1 MSGFS
6 NMLHFVGVVEANN
19 DLTNNGRVK
28 VRAFDIHPPR
38 RNDGESDDVP
48 TDHLP
53 WATVLDGSYGV
64 APVIPNVGDWVFG
77 FFIDGNEAQQ
87 PMIMG
92 RLPGQHLQMPAGTGE
107 PGEDGYL
114 PPECVNQFAVPGL
127 HRYQGGEGAS
137 QGQTLAQRVFANT
150 QIPQA
155 DGESFDE
162 PPIMMPQNN
171 YKNRVIKSADGDN
184 FIVLGSG
191 MDGEGS
197 DYFLISHSSGSVFQI
212 DPNGTIFVK
221 AFADKYNTTQ
231 GVESTYVRGSSHS
244 TIDEDYTLKIGK
256 SGKIQVNGRLDIEC
270 TDFNVRAA
278 RNINLDAGVKVNVS
292 GAGIG
297 MFATAD
303 DINMVANTNLKAL
316 TTLGGMYFKCLMPG
330 NPAGDGGAFH
340 VDSYKTNMYSIAYT
354 KIHST
359 GTPAISSQLLPFPD
373 AGMNGVDISSST
385 GVKIQSNTAMNLT
398 CLTNMGISSVGTLG
412 LSAGAA
418 MNLYAIGTLGLGATA
433 AVSIDSVVP
442 AASVLIGS
450 GTAAA
455 TAASTAS
462 SITTSLATFVAPGHV
477 TSSNLPNISVT
488 EIAKVV
494 KPQEIKNVVT
504 PTLPSRIK
512 RFFSGLSGLMR
523 TDDDE

>member
-28 VRAFDIHPPR
+28 VRAFGIHPPR
-38 RNDGESDDVP
+38 KSDVDADSVP

-114 PPECVNQFAVPGL
+114 PPEVVNQFGKPDL

-212 DPNGTIFVK
+212 DPSGTIFVK

-244 TIDEDYTLKIGK
+244 TIDEDYTLKVGK
-256 SGKIQVNGRLDIEC
+256 SGKISVNGRLDIEC

-303 DINMVANTNLKAL
+303 DINMVANTNIKGLA
-316 TTLGGMYFKCLMPG
+316 TLGGMYWKCLMPG
-330 NPAGDGGAFH
+330 NPAGDGGDFH
-340 VDSYKTNMYSIAYT
+340 VDSYKTNMYSVAYT

-359 GTPAISSQLLPFPD
+359 GTPAISAQLLPYPD
-373 AGMNGVDISSST
+373 VGHNGVEISSLTSLRVDSLLTMNIAT
-385 GVKIQSNTAMNLT
+385 GGVLGVSAIGAMGLTSGATMDLASGAQLGIGAGGLVNIDGTLVNVGNGTA
-398 CLTNMGISSVGTLG
+398 GITTGASGSSV
-412 LSAGAA
+412 
-418 MNLYAIGTLGLGATA
+418 
-433 AVSIDSVVP
+433 
-442 AASVLIGS
+442 
-450 GTAAA
+450 
-455 TAASTAS
+455 TAS
-462 SITTSLATFVAPGHV
+462 LAP
-477 TSSNLPNISVT
+477 NLLQKGVQAIPNICVA

-494 KPQEIKNVVT
+494 KPQEITNVVT

>member
-6 NMLHFVGVVEANN
+6 NLLHFVGVVEANN

-28 VRAFDIHPPR
+28 VRAFGIHPPR
-38 RNDGESDDVP
+38 RNAGEEDEVP

-64 APVIPNVGDWVFG
+64 APVIPNVGEWVFG

-114 PPECVNQFAVPGL
+114 PPEAVNEFGKPDL

-231 GVESTYVRGSSHS
+231 GVESNYVRGSSHN

-256 SGKIQVNGRLDIEC
+256 SGKISINGRLDIEC

-292 GAGIG
+292 GGG
-297 MFATAD
+297 VGVFATAD
-303 DINMVANTNLKAL
+303 DINLVANTNLKAL

-330 NPAGDGGAFH
+330 NPLGNGGDFH
-340 VDSYKTNMYSIAYT
+340 VDSYKMNLNSLAYT
-354 KIHST
+354 KIHTT
-359 GTPAISSQLLPFPD
+359 GVPAISTQTLPIVD
-373 AGMNGVDISSST
+373 AGHNGIDIHSKTSLRIDSIAT
-385 GVKIQSNTAMNLT
+385 MNLNT
-398 CLTNMGISSVGTLG
+398 VGTLG
-412 LSAGAA
+412 VNATTALSLSGGTINQSAG
-418 MNLYAIGTLGLGATA
+418 TLFGISANGVISIDSATA
-433 AVSIDSVVP
+433 AAGI
-442 AASVLIGS
+442 LIGS
-450 GTAAA
+450 GTN
-455 TAASTAS
+455 ASTAAAS
-462 SITTSLATFVAPGHV
+462 AGTLATSLAPQLLQKATQTIPD
-477 TSSNLPNISVT
+477 ISVT

-494 KPQEIKNVVT
+494 KPQTITNVAQPIIPAQT
-504 PTLPSRIK
+504 K
-512 RFFSGLSGLMR
+512 RWWHVLTNIMR
-523 TDDDE
+523 SDDDE